1 VIHLTPEQHVFV
13 TERHVATL
21 TTLRPDGTPHVVPVA
36 FTWDAATGVAWMTS
50 EDGSAKVR
58 NVEAAQGKG
67 PVGAAPAGTA
77 PAGTAPVG
85 AAPVGAA
92 PAGTAP
98 AGARAAGDGAV
109 AVGAVVI
116 DTGARGVLCQVSGG
130 RWLTLEGELTVSR
143 DPAVIAD
150 AERRYA
156 VRYGPLDPDPRR
168 VVLNLAVD
176 RVLGS
181 EYMTR

>member
-1 VIHLTPEQHVFV
+1 MIHLTPEQHVFV

-36 FTWDAATGVAWMTS
+36 FTWDADSGVAWMTS

-58 NVEAAQGKG
+58 NVEAAQGEG
-67 PVGAAPAGTA
+67 PAGAAP
-77 PAGTAPVG
+77 
-85 AAPVGAA
+85 
-92 PAGTAP
+92 
-98 AGARAAGDGAV
+98 AGDGAV
-109 AVGAVVI
+109 AAGAVATG
-116 DTGARGVLCQVSGG
+116 TGARGALCQVSGG
-130 RWLTLEGELTVSR
+130 RWLTLEGEVTVSR

-150 AERRYA
+150 AELRYA

>member
-1 VIHLTPEQHVFV
+1 MIHLTPEQHVFV

-36 FTWDAATGVAWMTS
+36 FTWDADSGVAWMTS

-58 NVEAAQGKG
+58 NVEAAQGEG
-67 PVGAAPAGTA
+67 PAGAAP
-77 PAGTAPVG
+77 
-85 AAPVGAA
+85 
-92 PAGTAP
+92 
-98 AGARAAGDGAV
+98 AGDGAV
-109 AVGAVVI
+109 AAGAVATG
-116 DTGARGVLCQVSGG
+116 TGARGALCQVSGG
-130 RWLTLEGELTVSR
+130 RWLTLEGEVTVSR

>member
-1 VIHLTPEQHVFV
+1 MIHLTPEQHVFV
-13 TERHVATL
+13 IERHVATL

-36 FTWDAATGVAWMTS
+36 FTWDVATGAAWMTS

-58 NVEAAQGKG
+58 NVEVAQGKG
-67 PVGAAPAGTA
+67 AAGAGT
-77 PAGTAPVG
+77 GTG
-85 AAPVGAA
+85 
-92 PAGTAP
+92 
-98 AGARAAGDGAV
+98 
-109 AVGAVVI
+109 
-116 DTGARGVLCQVSGG
+116 TGARGALCQVSGG
-130 RWLTLEGELTVSR
+130 RWLTFEGELTVSR

-150 AERRYA
+150 AERRHA

-168 VVLNLAVD
+168 VVLRMVVD

>member
-1 VIHLTPEQHVFV
+1 MIHLTPEQHVFV

-36 FTWDAATGVAWMTS
+36 FTWDADSGVAWMTS

-58 NVEAAQGKG
+58 NVEAAQGEG
-67 PVGAAPAGTA
+67 PAGAAP
-77 PAGTAPVG
+77 
-85 AAPVGAA
+85 
-92 PAGTAP
+92 
-98 AGARAAGDGAV
+98 AGDGAV
-109 AVGAVVI
+109 AAGAVATG
-116 DTGARGVLCQVSGG
+116 TGARGALCQVSGG

-150 AERRYA
+150 AERRHA

-168 VVLNLAVD
+168 VVLRLVVD

>member
-50 EDGSAKVR
+50 EEGSAKVR
-58 NVEAAQGKG
+58 NVEAAQGEG
-67 PVGAAPAGTA
+67 PVGAAPAGT
-77 PAGTAPVG
+77 G
-85 AAPVGAA
+85 
-92 PAGTAP
+92 
-98 AGARAAGDGAV
+98 AAGDGAV
-109 AVGAVVI
+109 AAGPVATG
-116 DTGARGVLCQVSGG
+116 TGARGALCQVSGG

-150 AERRYA
+150 AELRYA

>member
-1 VIHLTPEQHVFV
+1 MIHLTPEQHVFV

-36 FTWDAATGVAWMTS
+36 FTWDADSGVAWMTS

-58 NVEAAQGKG
+58 NVEAAQGEG
-67 PVGAAPAGTA
+67 PAGAAPAG
-77 PAGTAPVG
+77 AG
-85 AAPVGAA
+85 
-92 PAGTAP
+92 
-98 AGARAAGDGAV
+98 AAGDGAV
-109 AVGAVVI
+109 ATG
-116 DTGARGVLCQVSGG
+116 TGARGALCQVSGG

-150 AERRYA
+150 AELRYA

>member
-36 FTWDAATGVAWMTS
+36 FTWDADSGVAWMTS

-67 PVGAAPAGTA
+67 PAGAAPAG
-77 PAGTAPVG
+77 AG
-85 AAPVGAA
+85 
-92 PAGTAP
+92 
-98 AGARAAGDGAV
+98 AAGDGAV
-109 AVGAVVI
+109 ATG
-116 DTGARGVLCQVSGG
+116 TGARGALCQVSGG
-130 RWLTLEGELTVSR
+130 RWLTLEGEVTVSR

-150 AERRYA
+150 AELRYA

>member
-1 VIHLTPEQHVFV
+1 MIHLTPEQHVFV

-36 FTWDAATGVAWMTS
+36 FTWDPATGVARMTS

-58 NVEAAQGKG
+58 NVEADQGRG
-67 PVGAAPAGTA
+67 PAAAAPAGAGAAAT
-77 PAGTAPVG
+77 GTATG
-85 AAPVGAA
+85 
-92 PAGTAP
+92 
-98 AGARAAGDGAV
+98 
-109 AVGAVVI
+109 
-116 DTGARGVLCQVSGG
+116 TGARGALCQVSGG
-130 RWLTLEGELTVSR
+130 RWLTFEGELTVSR

-150 AERRYA
+150 AERRHA

-168 VVLNLAVD
+168 VVLRLAVD

>member
-1 VIHLTPEQHVFV
+1 MIHLTPEQHVFV
-13 TERHVATL
+13 IERHVATL

-36 FTWDAATGVAWMTS
+36 FTWDVATGVAWMTS

-67 PVGAAPAGTA
+67 AAGT
-77 PAGTAPVG
+77 
-85 AAPVGAA
+85 
-92 PAGTAP
+92 
-98 AGARAAGDGAV
+98 GAV
-109 AVGAVVI
+109 ATGTATATGTG
-116 DTGARGVLCQVSGG
+116 TGARGALCQVSGG

-150 AERRYA
+150 AERRHA

-168 VVLNLAVD
+168 VVLRLVVD

>member
-1 VIHLTPEQHVFV
+1 MIHLTPEQHVFV

-36 FTWDAATGVAWMTS
+36 FTWDADSGVAWMTS

-58 NVEAAQGKG
+58 NVEAAQGEG
-67 PVGAAPAGTA
+67 PAGAAP
-77 PAGTAPVG
+77 
-85 AAPVGAA
+85 
-92 PAGTAP
+92 
-98 AGARAAGDGAV
+98 AGDGAV
-109 AVGAVVI
+109 AAGAVATG
-116 DTGARGVLCQVSGG
+116 TGARGALCQVSGG

-150 AERRYA
+150 AELRYA

>member
-1 VIHLTPEQHVFV
+1 MIHLTPEQHVFV

-36 FTWDAATGVAWMTS
+36 FTWDADSGVAWMTS

-58 NVEAAQGKG
+58 NVEAAQGEG
-67 PVGAAPAGTA
+67 PAGAAP
-77 PAGTAPVG
+77 
-85 AAPVGAA
+85 
-92 PAGTAP
+92 
-98 AGARAAGDGAV
+98 AGDGAV
-109 AVGAVVI
+109 AAGAVATG
-116 DTGARGVLCQVSGG
+116 TGARGALCQVSGG
-130 RWLTLEGELTVSR
+130 RWVTFEGELTVSR

-150 AERRYA
+150 AELRYA

>member
-36 FTWDAATGVAWMTS
+36 FTWDADSGVAWMTS

-58 NVEAAQGKG
+58 NVEAAQGEG
-67 PVGAAPAGTA
+67 
-77 PAGTAPVG
+77 
-85 AAPVGAA
+85 
-92 PAGTAP
+92 P
-98 AGARAAGDGAV
+98 AGAGPAAIG
-109 AVGAVVI
+109 
-116 DTGARGVLCQVSGG
+116 TGARGALCQVSGG

-143 DPAVIAD
+143 DPDLIAD
-150 AERRYA
+150 AERRHA
-156 VRYGPLDPDPRR
+156 VRYGSLDPDPRR
-168 VVLNLAVD
+168 VVLRLVVD
-176 RVLGS
+176 RALGS

>member
-1 VIHLTPEQHVFV
+1 MIHLTPEQHVFV

-36 FTWDAATGVAWMTS
+36 FTWDADSGVAWMTS

-67 PVGAAPAGTA
+67 PAGAAPAG
-77 PAGTAPVG
+77 AG
-85 AAPVGAA
+85 
-92 PAGTAP
+92 
-98 AGARAAGDGAV
+98 AAGDGAV
-109 AVGAVVI
+109 ATG
-116 DTGARGVLCQVSGG
+116 TGARGALCQVSGG
-130 RWLTLEGELTVSR
+130 RWLTLEGEVTVSR

-150 AERRYA
+150 AELRYA

>member
-13 TERHVATL
+13 IERHVATL

-36 FTWDAATGVAWMTS
+36 FTWDVATGVAWMTS

-67 PVGAAPAGTA
+67 AAGT
-77 PAGTAPVG
+77 
-85 AAPVGAA
+85 
-92 PAGTAP
+92 
-98 AGARAAGDGAV
+98 GAV
-109 AVGAVVI
+109 ATATGTGTGTATA
-116 DTGARGVLCQVSGG
+116 TGARGALCQVSGG
-130 RWLTLEGELTVSR
+130 RWVTFEGELTVSR

-150 AERRYA
+150 AERRHA

-168 VVLNLAVD
+168 VVLRLVVD

>member
-1 VIHLTPEQHVFV
+1 MIHLTPEQHVFV

-36 FTWDAATGVAWMTS
+36 FTWDALVGVAWMTS
-50 EDGSAKVR
+50 EEGSAKVR
-58 NVEAAQGKG
+58 NVEAAQGEG
-67 PVGAAPAGTA
+67 PVGAG
-77 PAGTAPVG
+77 PVG
-85 AAPVGAA
+85 AGPVATG
-92 PAGTAP
+92 
-98 AGARAAGDGAV
+98 
-109 AVGAVVI
+109 
-116 DTGARGVLCQVSGG
+116 TGARGALCQVSGG

-150 AERRYA
+150 AELRYA

-168 VVLNLAVD
+168 VVLYLAVD

>member
-1 VIHLTPEQHVFV
+1 MIHLTPEQHVFV

-36 FTWDAATGVAWMTS
+36 FTWDPATGVARMTS

-58 NVEAAQGKG
+58 NVEAVQGRG
-67 PVGAAPAGTA
+67 PAAAAPAGA
-77 PAGTAPVG
+77 G
-85 AAPVGAA
+85 AAATG
-92 PAGTAP
+92 
-98 AGARAAGDGAV
+98 
-109 AVGAVVI
+109 
-116 DTGARGVLCQVSGG
+116 TGARGALCQVSGG
-130 RWLTLEGELTVSR
+130 RWLTFEGELTVSR

-150 AERRYA
+150 AERRHA

-168 VVLNLAVD
+168 VVLRLAVD

>member
-1 VIHLTPEQHVFV
+1 MIHLTPEQHVFV
-13 TERHVATL
+13 IERHVATL

-36 FTWDAATGVAWMTS
+36 FTWDVATGVAWMTS

-67 PVGAAPAGTA
+67 AAGT
-77 PAGTAPVG
+77 
-85 AAPVGAA
+85 
-92 PAGTAP
+92 
-98 AGARAAGDGAV
+98 GAV
-109 AVGAVVI
+109 ATATGTGTGTATA
-116 DTGARGVLCQVSGG
+116 TGARGALCQVSGG
-130 RWLTLEGELTVSR
+130 RWVTFEGELTVSR

-150 AERRYA
+150 AERRHA

-168 VVLNLAVD
+168 VVLRLVVD

>member
-36 FTWDAATGVAWMTS
+36 FTWDAAAGVAWMTS

-58 NVEAAQGKG
+58 NIEAAQGKG
-67 PVGAAPAGTA
+67 PVGAG
-77 PAGTAPVG
+77 PVG
-85 AAPVGAA
+85 A
-92 PAGTAP
+92 
-98 AGARAAGDGAV
+98 GAV
-109 AVGAVVI
+109 ATG
-116 DTGARGVLCQVSGG
+116 TGARGALCQVSGG

-150 AERRYA
+150 AELRYA

>member
-13 TERHVATL
+13 IERHVATL
-21 TTLRPDGTPHVVPVA
+21 TTLRPDGSPHVVPVA

-67 PVGAAPAGTA
+67 PAGAG
-77 PAGTAPVG
+77 PVG
-85 AAPVGAA
+85 AG
-92 PAGTAP
+92 P
-98 AGARAAGDGAV
+98 AGAGP
-109 AVGAVVI
+109 VGTG
-116 DTGARGVLCQVSGG
+116 TGARGALCQVSGG
-130 RWLTLEGELTVSR
+130 RWVTFEGELTVSR

-150 AERRYA
+150 AERRHA

-168 VVLNLAVD
+168 VVLRLVVD
-176 RVLGS
+176 RALGS

>member
-1 VIHLTPEQHVFV
+1 MIHLTPEQHVFV

-36 FTWDAATGVAWMTS
+36 FTWDALAGVAWMTS

-58 NVEAAQGKG
+58 NIEAAEGKG
-67 PVGAAPAGTA
+67 PAGAGPVGTGTA
-77 PAGTAPVG
+77 
-85 AAPVGAA
+85 
-92 PAGTAP
+92 
-98 AGARAAGDGAV
+98 
-109 AVGAVVI
+109 
-116 DTGARGVLCQVSGG
+116 ARGALCQVSGG

-150 AERRYA
+150 AELRYA

>member
-36 FTWDAATGVAWMTS
+36 FTWDADSGVAWMTS

-58 NVEAAQGKG
+58 NVEAAQGEG
-67 PVGAAPAGTA
+67 PAGAAP
-77 PAGTAPVG
+77 
-85 AAPVGAA
+85 
-92 PAGTAP
+92 
-98 AGARAAGDGAV
+98 AGDGAV
-109 AVGAVVI
+109 AAGAVATG
-116 DTGARGVLCQVSGG
+116 TGARGALCQVSGG

-150 AERRYA
+150 AELRYA

>member
-1 VIHLTPEQHVFV
+1 MIHLTPEQRVFV

-21 TTLRPDGTPHVVPVA
+21 TTLRPDGTPHVVPIA
-36 FTWDAATGVAWMTS
+36 FTWDAAAGVAWMTS

-58 NVEAAQGKG
+58 NIEAAQGKG
-67 PVGAAPAGTA
+67 SVGAAPVGAG
-77 PAGTAPVG
+77 PVG
-85 AAPVGAA
+85 AAPVGAG
-92 PAGTAP
+92 PV
-98 AGARAAGDGAV
+98 AAG
-109 AVGAVVI
+109 
-116 DTGARGVLCQVSGG
+116 TGARGALCQVSGG

-150 AERRYA
+150 AELRYA
-156 VRYGPLDPDPRR
+156 ARYGPLDPDPRR

>member
-36 FTWDAATGVAWMTS
+36 FTWDADSGVAWMTS

-58 NVEAAQGKG
+58 NVEAAQGEG
-67 PVGAAPAGTA
+67 PAGAAPAG
-77 PAGTAPVG
+77 AG
-85 AAPVGAA
+85 
-92 PAGTAP
+92 
-98 AGARAAGDGAV
+98 AAGDGAV
-109 AVGAVVI
+109 ATG
-116 DTGARGVLCQVSGG
+116 TGARGALCQVSGG

-150 AERRYA
+150 AELRYA

>member
-1 VIHLTPEQHVFV
+1 MIHLTPEQHVFV
-13 TERHVATL
+13 IERHVATL
-21 TTLRPDGTPHVVPVA
+21 TTLRPDGSPHVVPVA

-67 PVGAAPAGTA
+67 PAGAG
-77 PAGTAPVG
+77 PVG
-85 AAPVGAA
+85 AG
-92 PAGTAP
+92 P
-98 AGARAAGDGAV
+98 AGAGP
-109 AVGAVVI
+109 VGTG
-116 DTGARGVLCQVSGG
+116 TGARGALCQVSGG
-130 RWLTLEGELTVSR
+130 RWVTFEGELTVSR

-150 AERRYA
+150 AERRHA

-168 VVLNLAVD
+168 VVLRLVVD
-176 RVLGS
+176 RALGS